1 MRRPNELTEK
11 LNQENIQE
19 GTFEALELDLMSMD
33 SVKSFAKQ
41 ILDKNIKI
49 DVLIN
54 NAGIMFGSRKET
66 QDGFESQLATNYL
79 GHFLLTHLLLPKLK
93 EAGKSGESARI
104 INVSSAAHHG
114 GCWLDW
120 NDFQSKYVLHNV
132 KIIEFYYSS
141 NIFFRFRKFYQPEG
155 AYCISKAAQVMMT
168 IYLDQKLSSLEDT
181 HVKVSAVHPGI
192 VKTDLYVNV
201 RYMTVSTEVSVTSV
215 GISEFYAQD
224 SVTKIPSNQ
233 LSQ

>member
-19 GTFEALELDLMSMD
+19 GSFEALELDLMSMD

-41 ILDKNIKI
+41 ILDKNLKI

-120 NDFQSKYVLHNV
+120 NDFQSKYVLHSM
-132 KIIEFYYSS
+132 KIIEVYY
-141 NIFFRFRKFYQPEG
+141 
-155 AYCISKAAQVMMT
+155 
-168 IYLDQKLSSLEDT
+168 LL
-181 HVKVSAVHPGI
+181 
-192 VKTDLYVNV
+192 
-201 RYMTVSTEVSVTSV
+201 
-215 GISEFYAQD
+215 
-224 SVTKIPSNQ
+224 
-233 LSQ
+233 